1 MSLEQAVQ
9 SLTQTTENL
18 LVEVNTRKLD
28 LVSAVN
34 QTNQAAQTSTTQ
46 ASSAANSATA
56 AANSATTA
64 TEKAALLG
72 AASVVIAT
80 GTVTLSA
87 ASTVYQLVNPNG
99 TARDVVL
106 PTLTA
111 GDSGRA
117 FSIKNTGT
125 AGNFLTVKNAAG
137 VQVGPALGN
146 GYAMALI
153 WSGSSWEVL

>member
-34 QTNQAAQTSTTQ
+34 QANQAAQTSTTQ

-72 AASVVIAT
+72 AAS
-80 GTVTLSA
+80 SSQP
-87 ASTVYQLVNPNG
+87 STPSWL
-99 TARDVVL
+99 
-106 PTLTA
+106 
-111 GDSGRA
+111 A
-117 FSIKNTGT
+117 FC
-125 AGNFLTVKNAAG
+125 APRW
-137 VQVGPALGN
+137 PALVVRACSPRRCPQRGK
-146 GYAMALI
+146 GQ
-153 WSGSSWEVL
+153 SPTSSRRVPLKSRSRNYCRWPSSRRMPSP